1 MELLNRTI
9 SYVRI
14 FGIASVAVSIL
25 LLGLGIYFLKIKK
38 TKMKELDVD
47 YNSFNRKDSLE
58 YVRFDDIQGM
68 IIDKEHNR
76 YISGIKCTGFDYA
89 DAESSEQLQAMRGY
103 LSFLNLLDRRSIQF
117 WQTARN
123 VDLDDLINQY
133 RSELEELQE
142 KRFLLNLDYEG
153 VREESEKYLDREAEY
168 NIYYERLLKMQRELM
183 SIGYQC
189 EQLQAQINY
198 MEAISGE
205 KADPQ
210 QEACYI
216 FDWTYNKME
225 FTVELDEGEVLA
237 MARKQLCNMANSYMG
252 ALRGAG
258 VKCVMLTDEELLA
271 YLRRHMHPVSADVYK
286 IDDVLKSAYDSL
298 VVTSKSFEEKEE
310 AVSAATIED
319 VLREL
324 KERNL

>member
-9 SYVRI
+9 SYVKI
-14 FGIASVAVSIL
+14 FGTISVAVSVL
-25 LLGLGIYFLKIKK
+25 LLGLGIYFLKIKR

-58 YVRFDDIQGM
+58 YVRFDDIRGM

-76 YISGIKCTGFDYA
+76 HISGIKCTGFDYA

-142 KRFLLNLDYEG
+142 KMFLLNLDYEG
-153 VREESEKYLDREAEY
+153 VREESEKYLDRESEY
-168 NIYYERLLKMQRELM
+168 NIYYERLLKMQRELT

-210 QEACYI
+210 QETCYI

-225 FTVELDEGEVLA
+225 FTVELEEGEVLA

-258 VKCVMLTDEELLA
+258 VKCTMLTDEELLA
-271 YLRRHMHPVSADVYK
+271 YLRRHMHPVTADVYK

>member
-9 SYVRI
+9 SYVKI
-14 FGIASVAVSIL
+14 FGIASVAVSVL

-168 NIYYERLLKMQRELM
+168 NIYYERLLKMQRELT

-210 QEACYI
+210 QETCYI

-225 FTVELDEGEVLA
+225 FTVELNEGEVLA

-258 VKCVMLTDEELLA
+258 VKCAMLTDEELLA

>member
-9 SYVRI
+9 NYVKI
-14 FGIASVAVSIL
+14 FGIASVAVSLL

-168 NIYYERLLKMQRELM
+168 NIYYERLLKMQRKLT

-210 QEACYI
+210 QETCYI

-258 VKCVMLTDEELLA
+258 VKCAMLTDEELLA

>member
-9 SYVRI
+9 NYVKI
-14 FGIASVAVSIL
+14 FGVASVAISLL

-58 YVRFDDIQGM
+58 YVRLDDIRGV

-76 YISGIKCTGFDYA
+76 FVSGIKCTGFDYG

-103 LSFLNLLDRRSIQF
+103 LSFLNLLDQRSIQF

-123 VDLDDLINQY
+123 VDLDELIDQY
-133 RSELEELQE
+133 KEELEELQE
-142 KRFLLNLDYEG
+142 KRFLLNLDYES

-168 NIYYERLLKMQRELM
+168 GMYYERLRKMQRELT
-183 SIGYQC
+183 SRGYQC
-189 EQLQAQINY
+189 EQLQAQICY

-205 KADPQ
+205 EADPQ
-210 QEACYI
+210 QETCYI

-225 FTVELDEGEVLA
+225 FTVELDEGDVLA
-237 MARKQLCNMANSYMG
+237 MARKQLLNTANSYMA
-252 ALRGAG
+252 ALRSAG
-258 VKCVMLTDEELLA
+258 VKCTMLTDAELLA
-271 YLRRHMHPVSADVYK
+271 CLRRHMHPVSADIYK

-298 VVTSKSFEEKEE
+298 AVTSKSYEEKEE
-310 AVSAATIED
+310 TVNAATIED

-324 KERNL
+324 EGRDL

>member
-9 SYVRI
+9 DYIKI
-14 FGIASVAVSIL
+14 FGIASVGISFL

-38 TKMKELDVD
+38 TKMKELEVD
-47 YNSFNRKDSLE
+47 YNTFDRKDTLE
-58 YVRFDDIQGM
+58 YVKFDDICGM
-68 IIDKEHNR
+68 VVDKEHSR
-76 YISGIKCTGFDYA
+76 FISGIKCTGFDYA

-103 LSFLNLLDRRSIQF
+103 LSFLNLLDKGVIQF

-123 VDLDDLINQY
+123 VDLDDLIGQY
-133 RSELEELQE
+133 KEELEHIQE
-142 KRFLLNLDYEG
+142 KRFLLNLDYES
-153 VREESEKYLDREAEY
+153 VKEESEKYLDKAAEY
-168 NIYYERLLKMQRELM
+168 NIYYEKLLQMQRELI
-183 SIGYQC
+183 SYGYQC
-189 EQLQAQINY
+189 EQLQAQISY

-210 QEACYI
+210 PEQCYI

-225 FTVELDEGEVLA
+225 FTVELDEDEVQA
-237 MARKQLCNMANSYMG
+237 TARKQLMNMASSYMG
-252 ALRGAG
+252 ALRSAG
-258 VKCVMLTDEELLA
+258 VKCTMLTDEELLS
-271 YLRRHMHPVSADVYK
+271 YLRRHMHPISADIYK

-298 VVTSKSFEEKEE
+298 VVTSKSYEQKEE
-310 AVSAATIED
+310 AVNAATVED

>member
-168 NIYYERLLKMQRELM
+168 NIYYERLLKMQRELT

-210 QEACYI
+210 QETCYI

-258 VKCVMLTDEELLA
+258 VKCAMLTDEELLA